1 MKKIYLTMAG
11 LIAFGAGYSQN
22 AFSVKKPTASQIVA
36 NPHKKST
43 NTLSKTSAVGNHL
56 VRSIFAEGVINL
68 NGYTSGVEYNV
79 YVNPIFMDS
88 TVVSSSSSGLSNV
101 FNMKAGATFDP
112 VSTYSDPSG
121 SGSPFLTASDAYTV
135 DSLWI
140 GIGYSQVPASY
151 SVVDTLV
158 VEMAWGLPS
167 NTGVF
172 QSLTISSQTPALVF
186 RTPKMNSSASHGN
199 VSFFTAPA
207 TNYKKFKVALTSAD
221 TAGSVKD
228 VANNGYIIIPNVNQN
243 IPAGN
248 IVTVGYTYKPG
259 STVAPGSI
267 IQQYTGGAAQN
278 ANGIVGY
285 LYSDPS
291 TTSMYRFY
299 DATSF
304 SGGND
309 YIPKQRYGMFTGGQA
324 FLNTCALPNTEGS
337 WDIGFSVT
345 KNTTIGVAELTKNG
359 FVLGQNT
366 PNPFA
371 NGSTVSFQLAKDVN
385 SAVFTVTDVMGR
397 VVSSEKVGTTVGSHT
412 VKLGSYA
419 AGIYYYSLN
428 VDGNVTTK
436 KMIVE

>member
-1 MKKIYLTMAG
+1 MKKIYLTLAG
-11 LIAFGAGYSQN
+11 LVAFGAGYSQN
-22 AFSVKKPTASQIVA
+22 AFSVKKPSASHIIT
-36 NPHKKST
+36 NPHP
-43 NTLSKTSAVGNHL
+43 KTTTVSLAKTAAGNHL

-68 NGYTSGVEYNV
+68 NSLATPADYNV
-79 YVNPIFMDS
+79 YANPIFMDS
-88 TVVSSSSSGLSNV
+88 TVVSSDASGVSNV

-112 VSTYSDPSG
+112 VSIYSDPAG
-121 SGSPFLTASDAYTV
+121 SGTPFLTSSDAYIV

-140 GIGYSQVPASY
+140 GVGYSQVPASY
-151 SVVDTLV
+151 SVVDTLI

-199 VSFFTAPA
+199 VSFFTAPT

-228 VANNGYIIIPNVNQN
+228 VANNGYIIIPNVAQN

-278 ANGIVGY
+278 ANGLLGY

-291 TTSMYRFY
+291 TTSNYKFY

-324 FLNTCALPNTEGS
+324 FLNSCALPNTEGS

-345 KNTTIGVAELTKNG
+345 KNTAIGVAELTKNG
-359 FVLGQNT
+359 FTLGQNT
-366 PNPFA
+366 PNPFT

-397 VVSSEKVGTTVGSHT
+397 VVSSEKVGTTTGTHT